1 VPKKHRKQ
9 IKKEIKKQGRN
20 QKMIEIIE
28 VKKKSELKAFVDFQ
42 FKLYEKSPFWV
53 PPIKNEELFFLNKET
68 NPAFKTSDVSLF
80 LAYRGKKIVGRVA
93 AIVNWIEV
101 NKLKKNKVRFGWF
114 DVVDDFEVSKVLI
127 EKVKEFGKSR
137 KMDFIEGPVGF
148 SNMDKA
154 GMLVMGYDKM
164 NTIITNYNYPYYPA
178 HMEKL
183 KMKKLAQ
190 WIEFEIKIPDF
201 KNSPEKVRK
210 FGKLI
215 IEKYNLK
222 VLHFKKNTEIEPY
235 VNEMFQLIEKTYSNL
250 QTFVPIQKYQINYYK
265 EKYLKYAHPE
275 YIKCVSDQ
283 SNKLIGFVIIMPS
296 FTKAL
301 KRANGKLLPFGIF
314 HLLKAKY
321 FNNRASFYLI
331 GVDPE
336 YQNKGVIAILI
347 NEIQKLFNKK
357 GITDVETN
365 PELEENTSIHQ
376 LWKNYKHNLHKKRAT
391 FSLKI

>member
-1 VPKKHRKQ
+1 
-9 IKKEIKKQGRN
+9 
-20 QKMIEIIE
+20 MIDIIE
-28 VKKKSELKAFVDFQ
+28 VKSKSELKAFVNFQ
-42 FKLYEKSPFWV
+42 FKLYEESPFWV

-68 NPAFKTSDVSLF
+68 NPAFKTSDVALF
-80 LAYRGKKIVGRVA
+80 LAYKEKRIVGRIA

-101 NKLKKNKVRFGWF
+101 KKLKKNKVRFGWF
-114 DVVDDFEVSKVLI
+114 DVIDDFEVTKLLI
-127 EKVKEFGKSR
+127 EKVKEFGKYR

-164 NTIITNYNYPYYPA
+164 NTIITNYNYPYYPI
-178 HMEKL
+178 HMEQL

-201 KNSPEKVRK
+201 KNSPAKVRK

-215 IEKYNLK
+215 LKRYNLN
-222 VLHFKKNTEIEPY
+222 VLHFKKNSQIEPY

-265 EKYLKYAHPE
+265 DKYLKYAHPE
-275 YIKCVSDQ
+275 YIKCVSDDT
-283 SNKLIGFVIIMPS
+283 NKLIAFVIIMPS

-301 KRANGKLLPFGIF
+301 KKAIWKLFPFGIF
-314 HLLKAKY
+314 SLLISKY

-336 YQNKGVIAILI
+336 YQNKGVIAILF

-357 GITDVETN
+357 GITEVETN

-376 LWKNYKHNLHKKRAT
+376 LWKNYEHRLHKKRTT
-391 FSLKI
+391 FTLKI

>member
-1 VPKKHRKQ
+1 
-9 IKKEIKKQGRN
+9 
-20 QKMIEIIE
+20 MIEIIE
-28 VKKKSELKAFVDFQ
+28 VTKKSELKAFVDFQ

-53 PPIKNEELFFLNKET
+53 APIKSEELFFLNKET

-80 LAYRGKKIVGRVA
+80 LAYRGRKIVGRVA

-114 DVVDDFEVSKVLI
+114 DFVDDFEVSKVLI

-164 NTIITNYNYPYYPA
+164 NTIITNYNYSYYPA

-215 IEKYNLK
+215 IKKYNLK
-222 VLHFKKNTEIEPY
+222 VLHFKKNIEIEPY

-357 GITDVETN
+357 GITEVETN

-391 FSLKI
+391 FSIKI

>member
-1 VPKKHRKQ
+1 
-9 IKKEIKKQGRN
+9 
-20 QKMIEIIE
+20 MIEITE
-28 VKKKSELKAFVDFQ
+28 VKTKSELKAFVNFQ
-42 FKLYEKSPFWV
+42 FDLYKKNPFWV
-53 PPIKNEELFFLNKET
+53 PPIKNEELFFLNKEK
-68 NPAFKTSDVSLF
+68 NPAFRTSDVSLF
-80 LAYRGKKIVGRVA
+80 LAYREKKIVGRIA
-93 AIVNWIEV
+93 AIVNWFEV

-114 DVVDDFEVSKVLI
+114 DVVDDLEVSRLLI
-127 EKVKEFGKSR
+127 DEVKKFGKSR

-154 GMLVMGYDKM
+154 GMLIKGYDKM
-164 NTIITNYNYPYYPA
+164 NTIITNYNYPYYPT

-215 IEKYNLK
+215 IERYNLK
-222 VLHFKKNTEIEPY
+222 VLHFKKISEVEPY
-235 VNEMFQLIEKTYSNL
+235 VNEMFQLIEKTYSSL
-250 QTFVPIQKYQINYYK
+250 QTFVPIQKYQIKYYK

-275 YIKCVSDQ
+275 YIKCVSDK
-283 SNKLIGFVIIMPS
+283 SKKLIAFVIIMPS
-296 FTKAL
+296 FTKAM
-301 KRANGKLLPFGIF
+301 KNANGKLFPFGIF
-314 HLLKAKY
+314 YLLKAKY

-331 GVDPE
+331 GVDPK
-336 YQNKGVIAILI
+336 YQNKGVIAILF

-357 GITDVETN
+357 GITEVETN
-365 PELEENTSIHQ
+365 PELEENISIHQ
-376 LWKNYKHNLHKKRAT
+376 LWKNYEHKLHKKRTT

>member
-1 VPKKHRKQ
+1 
-9 IKKEIKKQGRN
+9 
-20 QKMIEIIE
+20 MIEIIE
-28 VKKKSELKAFVDFQ
+28 VKSNSQLKAFVNFQ

-68 NPAFKTSDVSLF
+68 NPAFKTSDVALF
-80 LAYRGKKIVGRVA
+80 LAYKEKKIVGRIA

-101 NKLKKNKVRFGWF
+101 KKLKKNKVRFGWF
-114 DVVDDFEVSKVLI
+114 DVVDDFEVTKLLI
-127 EKVKEFGKSR
+127 EKVKEFGKYR

-164 NTIITNYNYPYYPA
+164 NTIITNYNYPYYPI
-178 HMEKL
+178 HMEQL

-201 KNSPEKVRK
+201 KDSPAKVRK

-215 IEKYNLK
+215 LKRYNLN
-222 VLHFKKNTEIEPY
+222 VLHFKKNSQIEPY
-235 VNEMFQLIEKTYSNL
+235 VNEMFELIEKTYSSL
-250 QTFVPIQKYQINYYK
+250 QTFVPIEQYQIKYYK
-265 EKYLKYAHPE
+265 DKYLKYAHPE
-275 YIKCVSDQ
+275 YIKCVSDDT
-283 SNKLIGFVIIMPS
+283 NKLVAFVIIMPS

-301 KRANGKLLPFGIF
+301 KKANGRLFPFGIF
-314 HLLKAKY
+314 HLLMSKY
-321 FNNRASFYLI
+321 FNKRASFYLI

-336 YQNKGVIAILI
+336 YQNKGVIAILF

-357 GITDVETN
+357 GVTEVETN

-376 LWKNYKHNLHKKRAT
+376 LWKNYEHTLHKKRST
-391 FSLKI
+391 FTLKI

>member
-1 VPKKHRKQ
+1 
-9 IKKEIKKQGRN
+9 
-20 QKMIEIIE
+20 MIEIIE
-28 VKKKSELKAFVDFQ
+28 VTKKSELKAFVDFQ

-53 PPIKNEELFFLNKET
+53 APIKSEELFFLNKET

-114 DVVDDFEVSKVLI
+114 DFVDDFEVSKVLI

-164 NTIITNYNYPYYPA
+164 NTIITNYNYSYYPA

-215 IEKYNLK
+215 IRKYNLK
-222 VLHFKKNTEIEPY
+222 VLHFKKNIEIEPY

-296 FTKAL
+296 FTNAL

-357 GITDVETN
+357 GITEVETN

-391 FSLKI
+391 FSIKI

>member
-1 VPKKHRKQ
+1 
-9 IKKEIKKQGRN
+9 
-20 QKMIEIIE
+20 MIEITE
-28 VKKKSELKAFVDFQ
+28 VKTKSELKAFVNFQ
-42 FKLYEKSPFWV
+42 FDLYKKNPFWV
-53 PPIKNEELFFLNKET
+53 PPIKNEELFFLNKEK
-68 NPAFKTSDVSLF
+68 NPAFRTSDVSLF
-80 LAYRGKKIVGRVA
+80 LAYREKKIVGRIA
-93 AIVNWIEV
+93 AIVNWFEV

-114 DVVDDFEVSKVLI
+114 DVVDDLEVTRLLI
-127 EKVKEFGKSR
+127 DEVKKFGKSR

-154 GMLVMGYDKM
+154 GMLIKGYDKM
-164 NTIITNYNYPYYPA
+164 NTIITNYNYPYYPT

-215 IEKYNLK
+215 IERYNLK
-222 VLHFKKNTEIEPY
+222 VLHFKKISEVEPY
-235 VNEMFQLIEKTYSNL
+235 VNEMFQLIEKTYSSL
-250 QTFVPIQKYQINYYK
+250 QTFVPIQKYQIKYYK

-275 YIKCVSDQ
+275 YIKCVSDN
-283 SNKLIGFVIIMPS
+283 SKKLIAFVIIMPS
-296 FTKAL
+296 FTKAM
-301 KRANGKLLPFGIF
+301 KNANGKLFPFGIF
-314 HLLKAKY
+314 YLLKAKY

-331 GVDPE
+331 GVDPK
-336 YQNKGVIAILI
+336 YQNKGVIAILF

-357 GITDVETN
+357 GITEVETN
-365 PELEENTSIHQ
+365 PELEENISIHQ
-376 LWKNYKHNLHKKRAT
+376 LWKNYEHKLHKKRTT

>member
-1 VPKKHRKQ
+1 
-9 IKKEIKKQGRN
+9 
-20 QKMIEIIE
+20 MIEITE
-28 VKKKSELKAFVDFQ
+28 VKTKSELKAFVNFQ
-42 FKLYEKSPFWV
+42 FDLYKKNPFWV
-53 PPIKNEELFFLNKET
+53 PPIKNEELFFLNKEK
-68 NPAFKTSDVSLF
+68 NPAFRTSDVSLF
-80 LAYRGKKIVGRVA
+80 LAYREKKIVGRIA

-114 DVVDDFEVSKVLI
+114 DVVDDLEVSRLLI
-127 EKVKEFGKSR
+127 DEVKKFGKSR

-154 GMLVMGYDKM
+154 GMLIKGYDKM
-164 NTIITNYNYPYYPA
+164 NTIITNYNYPYYPT

-183 KMKKLAQ
+183 KMKRLAQ

-215 IEKYNLK
+215 IERYNLK
-222 VLHFKKNTEIEPY
+222 VLHFKKISEVEPY

-250 QTFVPIQKYQINYYK
+250 QTFVPIQKYQIKYYK
-265 EKYLKYAHPE
+265 KKYLKYAHPE
-275 YIKCVSDQ
+275 YIKCVSDK
-283 SNKLIGFVIIMPS
+283 SKKLIAFVIIMPS
-296 FTKAL
+296 FTKAM
-301 KRANGKLLPFGIF
+301 KNANGKLFPFGIF

-336 YQNKGVIAILI
+336 YQNKGVIAILF

-357 GITDVETN
+357 GITEVETN

-376 LWKNYKHNLHKKRAT
+376 LWKNYEHKLHKKRTT

>member
-1 VPKKHRKQ
+1 MKSKQNQNLKRLLIFNLSFMKK
-9 IKKEIKKQGRN
+9 N
-20 QKMIEIIE
+20 
-28 VKKKSELKAFVDFQ
+28 
-42 FKLYEKSPFWV
+42 PFWV
-53 PPIKNEELFFLNKET
+53 PPIKNEELFFLDKET
-68 NPAFKTSDVSLF
+68 NPVFKTSDVSLF
-80 LAYRGKKIVGRVA
+80 LAYKENQIVGRIA

-101 NKLKKNKVRFGWF
+101 NKLKKKKVRFGWF
-114 DVVDDFEVSKVLI
+114 DVVDNFEVTKMLI

-164 NTIITNYNYPYYPA
+164 NTIITNYNYPYYPV
-178 HMEKL
+178 HMKKL

-190 WIEFEIKIPDF
+190 WIEFQIKITDF
-201 KNSPEKVRK
+201 KNSPEKVRR

-215 IEKYNLK
+215 LERYNLK
-222 VLHFKKNTEIEPY
+222 VLHFKKNSEIDPY
-235 VNEMFQLIEKTYSNL
+235 VNEMFKLIEKTYSNL
-250 QTFVPIQKYQINYYK
+250 QTFVPIQKYQIKYYK

-275 YIKCVSDQ
+275 YIKCVSDEK
-283 SNKLIGFVIIMPS
+283 NKLIAFVIIMPS

-301 KRANGKLLPFGIF
+301 KKANGKLFPFGIF

-331 GVDPE
+331 GVHPE
-336 YQNKGVIAILI
+336 YQNKGVIAILF

-357 GITDVETN
+357 GITKVETN

-376 LWKNYKHNLHKKRAT
+376 LWKNYEHELHKKRAT
-391 FSLKI
+391 YTINI

>member
-1 VPKKHRKQ
+1 MDLILKILHQSFFNIGASYRLDFHKDVDPEVKLEEKLMKKEERMYMKGAKKAQ
-9 IKKEIKKQGRN
+9 KADKKEIKKQGRN

-222 VLHFKKNTEIEPY
+222 VLHFKKNIEIEPY
-235 VNEMFQLIEKTYSNL
+235 VDEMFQQLKKHI
-250 QTFVPIQKYQINYYK
+250 QTF
-265 EKYLKYAHPE
+265 
-275 YIKCVSDQ
+275 
-283 SNKLIGFVIIMPS
+283 
-296 FTKAL
+296 
-301 KRANGKLLPFGIF
+301 KLLCP
-314 HLLKAKY
+314 
-321 FNNRASFYLI
+321 S
-331 GVDPE
+331 
-336 YQNKGVIAILI
+336 
-347 NEIQKLFNKK
+347 
-357 GITDVETN
+357 
-365 PELEENTSIHQ
+365 
-376 LWKNYKHNLHKKRAT
+376 KNIK
-391 FSLKI
+391 

>member
-1 VPKKHRKQ
+1 
-9 IKKEIKKQGRN
+9 
-20 QKMIEIIE
+20 MIEIIE
-28 VKKKSELKAFVDFQ
+28 VTKKSELKAFVDFQ

-53 PPIKNEELFFLNKET
+53 APIKSEELFFLNKET

-164 NTIITNYNYPYYPA
+164 NTIITNYNYSYYPA

-215 IEKYNLK
+215 IRKYNLK
-222 VLHFKKNTEIEPY
+222 VLHFKKNIEIEPY

-250 QTFVPIQKYQINYYK
+250 QTFVPIQKYQINYYQ

-357 GITDVETN
+357 GITEVETN

-376 LWKNYKHNLHKKRAT
+376 LWKNYKHNVHKKRAT
-391 FSLKI
+391 FSIKI

>member
-1 VPKKHRKQ
+1 MPKKHRKQ

-222 VLHFKKNTEIEPY
+222 VLHFKKNIEIEPY
-235 VNEMFQLIEKTYSNL
+235 VDEMFQLIEKTYSNL

-301 KRANGKLLPFGIF
+301 
-314 HLLKAKY
+314 
-321 FNNRASFYLI
+321 
-331 GVDPE
+331 
-336 YQNKGVIAILI
+336 
-347 NEIQKLFNKK
+347 
-357 GITDVETN
+357 
-365 PELEENTSIHQ
+365 
-376 LWKNYKHNLHKKRAT
+376 
-391 FSLKI
+391 

>member
-1 VPKKHRKQ
+1 MVK
-9 IKKEIKKQGRN
+9 
-20 QKMIEIIE
+20 IIE
-28 VKKKSELKAFVDFQ
+28 VRTKSELKAFVNFQ
-42 FKLYEKSPFWV
+42 FTLYKRNPFWV
-53 PPIKNEELFFLNKET
+53 PPIKKEELYFLDKDC

-80 LAYRGKKIVGRVA
+80 LAYNEKKIVGRIA
-93 AIVNWIEV
+93 AIVNWVEV
-101 NKLKKNKVRFGWF
+101 RRLKKNKVRFGWF
-114 DVVDDFEVSKVLI
+114 DVVDDFEVTRLLI

-164 NTIITNYNYPYYPA
+164 NTIITNYNYPYYPT
-178 HMEKL
+178 HMEQL

-201 KNSPEKVRK
+201 KNSPKKVRK

-215 IEKYNLK
+215 LKRYNLK
-222 VLHFKKNTEIEPY
+222 VLHFKKNNQVETFI
-235 VNEMFQLIEKTYSNL
+235 NEMFQLIEKTYSNL
-250 QTFVPIQKYQINYYK
+250 QTFVPIQKYQIKYYK

-275 YIKCVSDQ
+275 FIKCVSDKK
-283 SNKLIGFVIIMPS
+283 NKLIAFVIIMPS

-301 KRANGKLLPFGIF
+301 KKINGKLFPFGIF

-321 FNNRASFYLI
+321 YNNRASFYLI

-336 YQNKGVIAILI
+336 YQNKGVIAILF

-357 GITDVETN
+357 GITEVETN

-376 LWKNYKHNLHKKRAT
+376 LWKNYEHKLHKKRT
-391 FSLKI
+391 TYTLKI

>member
-1 VPKKHRKQ
+1 
-9 IKKEIKKQGRN
+9 
-20 QKMIEIIE
+20 MIEIIE
-28 VKKKSELKAFVDFQ
+28 VTKKSELKAFVDFQ

-53 PPIKNEELFFLNKET
+53 APIKSEELFFLNKET

-80 LAYRGKKIVGRVA
+80 LAYRGRKIVGRVA

-114 DVVDDFEVSKVLI
+114 DFVDDFEVSKVLI

-164 NTIITNYNYPYYPA
+164 NTIITNYNYSYYPA

-215 IEKYNLK
+215 IKKYNLK
-222 VLHFKKNTEIEPY
+222 VLHFKKNIEIEPY

-296 FTKAL
+296 FTNAL

-357 GITDVETN
+357 GITEVETN

-391 FSLKI
+391 FSIKI

>member
-1 VPKKHRKQ
+1 
-9 IKKEIKKQGRN
+9 
-20 QKMIEIIE
+20 MIEIIE
-28 VKKKSELKAFVDFQ
+28 VTKKSELKAFVDFQ
-42 FKLYEKSPFWV
+42 FKLYERSPFWV

-164 NTIITNYNYPYYPA
+164 NTIITNYNYSYYPA

-215 IEKYNLK
+215 IKKYNLK
-222 VLHFKKNTEIEPY
+222 VLHFKKNIEIEPY

-296 FTKAL
+296 FTNAL

-357 GITDVETN
+357 GITEVETN

-391 FSLKI
+391 FSIKI

>member
-215 IEKYNLK
+215 IEKYNLR
-222 VLHFKKNTEIEPY
+222 VLHFKKNTDIEPY
-235 VNEMFQLIEKTYSNL
+235 VDEMFQLIEKTYSNL

>member
-1 VPKKHRKQ
+1 
-9 IKKEIKKQGRN
+9 
-20 QKMIEIIE
+20 MIRIIE
-28 VKKKSELKAFVDFQ
+28 VKTKSDLKAFVNFQ

-53 PPIKNEELFFLNKET
+53 PPIKNEELFFLNKKT
-68 NPAFKTSDVSLF
+68 NPAFKKSDVSLF
-80 LAYRGKKIVGRVA
+80 IAYKEKTIVGRIA

-114 DVVDDFEVSKVLI
+114 DVIDDFEVTKLLI
-127 EKVKEFGKSR
+127 EKVIEFGRSR
-137 KMDFIEGPVGF
+137 KMNFIEGPVGF

-154 GMLVMGYDKM
+154 GMLVMGYEKM
-164 NTIITNYNYPYYPA
+164 NTIITNYNYPYYSI

-215 IEKYNLK
+215 LDKYNLK
-222 VLHFKKNTEIEPY
+222 VLHFKKNSQIEPH
-235 VNEMFQLIEKTYSNL
+235 VNEMFKLIEKTYSNL

-275 YIKCVSDQ
+275 YIKCVSDET
-283 SNKLIGFVIIMPS
+283 NKLIAFVIIMPS

-301 KRANGKLLPFGIF
+301 KKANGKLFPFGFI

-321 FNNRASFYLI
+321 YNNRASFYLI

-336 YQNKGVIAILI
+336 YQNKGVIAILF

-357 GITDVETN
+357 GITEVETN

-376 LWKNYKHNLHKKRAT
+376 LWKNYEHKLHKKRTT
-391 FSLKI
+391 FTLKI

>member
-1 VPKKHRKQ
+1 
-9 IKKEIKKQGRN
+9 
-20 QKMIEIIE
+20 MIRVIE
-28 VKKKSELKAFVDFQ
+28 VTTKSELKAFVDFQ
-42 FKLYEKSPFWV
+42 FQLYKNSSFWV
-53 PPIKNEELFFLNKET
+53 PPIKNEELLFLNEKT

-80 LAYRGKKIVGRVA
+80 LAYKEKKIVGRVA
-93 AIVNWIEV
+93 AIVNWVEV

-114 DVVDDFEVSKVLI
+114 DVVDDFEVSKKLI
-127 EKVKEFGKSR
+127 EKVKEFGKFR

-164 NTIITNYNYPYYPA
+164 NTIITNYNYSYYPT

-201 KNSPEKVRK
+201 ENSPEKVRK

-215 IEKYNLK
+215 LERYNLK
-222 VLHFKKNTEIEPY
+222 VLHFKKNSEIEPY
-235 VNEMFQLIEKTYSNL
+235 VNEMFRLIEKTYSKL

-275 YIKCVSDQ
+275 YIKCVSDHK
-283 SNKLIGFVIIMPS
+283 NKLIAFVIIMPS

-301 KRANGKLLPFGIF
+301 KKANGKLFPFGIF

-321 FNNRASFYLI
+321 FNHRASFYLI

-336 YQNKGVIAILI
+336 FQNKGVIAILF

-357 GITDVETN
+357 GVTEVETN

-376 LWKNYKHNLHKKRAT
+376 LWKNYEHKLHKKRAT

>member
-1 VPKKHRKQ
+1 
-9 IKKEIKKQGRN
+9 
-20 QKMIEIIE
+20 MIEITE
-28 VKKKSELKAFVDFQ
+28 VKTKSELKAFVNFQ
-42 FKLYEKSPFWV
+42 FDLYKKNPFWV
-53 PPIKNEELFFLNKET
+53 PPIKNEELFFLSKEK
-68 NPAFKTSDVSLF
+68 NPAFRTSDVSLF
-80 LAYRGKKIVGRVA
+80 LAYREKKIVGRIA

-101 NKLKKNKVRFGWF
+101 NKLKKKKVRFGWF
-114 DVVDDFEVSKVLI
+114 DVVDDLEVSRLLI
-127 EKVKEFGKSR
+127 DEVKKFGKSR

-154 GMLVMGYDKM
+154 GMLIKGYDKM
-164 NTIITNYNYPYYPA
+164 NTIITNYNYPYYPT

-215 IEKYNLK
+215 IERYNLK
-222 VLHFKKNTEIEPY
+222 VLHFKKISEVEPY

-250 QTFVPIQKYQINYYK
+250 QTFVPIQKYQIKNYK

-275 YIKCVSDQ
+275 YIKCVSDK
-283 SNKLIGFVIIMPS
+283 SKKIIAFVIIMPS
-296 FTKAL
+296 FTKAM
-301 KRANGKLLPFGIF
+301 KNANGKLFPFGIF

-336 YQNKGVIAILI
+336 YQNRGVIAILF

-357 GITDVETN
+357 GITEVETN
-365 PELEENTSIHQ
+365 PELEENISIHQ
-376 LWKNYKHNLHKKRAT
+376 LWKNYEHKLHKKRTT

>member
-1 VPKKHRKQ
+1 
-9 IKKEIKKQGRN
+9 
-20 QKMIEIIE
+20 MIEITD
-28 VKKKSELKAFVDFQ
+28 VKTKSELKAFVNFQ
-42 FKLYEKSPFWV
+42 FDLYKKNPFWV
-53 PPIKNEELFFLNKET
+53 PPIKNEELFFLNKEK
-68 NPAFKTSDVSLF
+68 NPAFRTSDVSLF
-80 LAYRGKKIVGRVA
+80 LAYREKKIVGRIA

-114 DVVDDFEVSKVLI
+114 DVVDDLEVSRLLI
-127 EKVKEFGKSR
+127 DEVKKFGKSR

-154 GMLVMGYDKM
+154 GMLIKGYDKM
-164 NTIITNYNYPYYPA
+164 NTIITNYNYPYYPT

-183 KMKKLAQ
+183 KMKRLAQ

-215 IEKYNLK
+215 IERYNLK
-222 VLHFKKNTEIEPY
+222 VLHFKKISEVEPY

-250 QTFVPIQKYQINYYK
+250 QTFVPIQKYQIKYYK

-275 YIKCVSDQ
+275 YIKCVSDK
-283 SNKLIGFVIIMPS
+283 SKKLIAFVIIMPS
-296 FTKAL
+296 FTKAM
-301 KRANGKLLPFGIF
+301 KNANGKLFPFGIF

-336 YQNKGVIAILI
+336 YQNKGVIAILF

-357 GITDVETN
+357 GITEVETN
-365 PELEENTSIHQ
+365 PELEENISIHQ
-376 LWKNYKHNLHKKRAT
+376 LWKNYEHKLHKKRTT

>member
-1 VPKKHRKQ
+1 
-9 IKKEIKKQGRN
+9 
-20 QKMIEIIE
+20 MIDIIE
-28 VKKKSELKAFVDFQ
+28 VKSKSELKAFVIFQ
-42 FKLYEKSPFWV
+42 FKLYEESPFWV

-68 NPAFKTSDVSLF
+68 NPAFKTSDVALF
-80 LAYRGKKIVGRVA
+80 LAYKEKRIVGRIA

-101 NKLKKNKVRFGWF
+101 KKLKKNKVRFGWF
-114 DVVDDFEVSKVLI
+114 DVIDDFEVTKLLI
-127 EKVKEFGKSR
+127 EKVKEFGKYR

-164 NTIITNYNYPYYPA
+164 NTIITNYNYPYYPI
-178 HMEKL
+178 HMEQL

-201 KNSPEKVRK
+201 KNSPAKVRK

-215 IEKYNLK
+215 LKRYNLN
-222 VLHFKKNTEIEPY
+222 VLHFKKNSQIEPY

-265 EKYLKYAHPE
+265 DKYLKYAHPE
-275 YIKCVSDQ
+275 YIKCVSDDT
-283 SNKLIGFVIIMPS
+283 NKLIAFVIIMPS

-301 KRANGKLLPFGIF
+301 KKANGKLFPFGIF
-314 HLLKAKY
+314 SLLISKY

-336 YQNKGVIAILI
+336 YQNKGVIAILF

-357 GITDVETN
+357 GITEVETN

-376 LWKNYKHNLHKKRAT
+376 LWKNYEHRLHKKRTT
-391 FSLKI
+391 FTLKI

>member
-1 VPKKHRKQ
+1 
-9 IKKEIKKQGRN
+9 
-20 QKMIEIIE
+20 MIEITE
-28 VKKKSELKAFVDFQ
+28 VKTKSELKAFVNFQ
-42 FKLYEKSPFWV
+42 FDLYKKNPFWV
-53 PPIKNEELFFLNKET
+53 PPIKNEELFFLNKEK
-68 NPAFKTSDVSLF
+68 NPAFRTSDVSLF
-80 LAYRGKKIVGRVA
+80 LAYREKKIVGRIA

-114 DVVDDFEVSKVLI
+114 DVVDDLEVSRLLI
-127 EKVKEFGKSR
+127 DEVKKFGKSR

-154 GMLVMGYDKM
+154 GMLIKGYDKM
-164 NTIITNYNYPYYPA
+164 NTIITNYNYPYYPT

-190 WIEFEIKIPDF
+190 WIEFEITIPDF

-215 IEKYNLK
+215 IERYNLK
-222 VLHFKKNTEIEPY
+222 VLHFKKISEVEPY

-250 QTFVPIQKYQINYYK
+250 QTFVPIQKYQIKYYK

-275 YIKCVSDQ
+275 YIKCVSDK
-283 SNKLIGFVIIMPS
+283 SKKLIAFVIIMPS
-296 FTKAL
+296 FTKAM
-301 KRANGKLLPFGIF
+301 KNANGKLFPFGIF

-336 YQNKGVIAILI
+336 YQNKGVIAILF

-357 GITDVETN
+357 GITEVETN
-365 PELEENTSIHQ
+365 PELEENISIHQ
-376 LWKNYKHNLHKKRAT
+376 LWKNYEHKLHKKRTT

>member
-1 VPKKHRKQ
+1 
-9 IKKEIKKQGRN
+9 
-20 QKMIEIIE
+20 MIDIIE
-28 VKKKSELKAFVDFQ
+28 VKSKSELKAFVNFQ
-42 FKLYEKSPFWV
+42 FKLYEESPFWV

-68 NPAFKTSDVSLF
+68 NPAFKTSDVALF
-80 LAYRGKKIVGRVA
+80 LAYKEKRIVGRIA

-101 NKLKKNKVRFGWF
+101 KKLKKNKVRFGWF
-114 DVVDDFEVSKVLI
+114 DVIDDFEVTKLLI
-127 EKVKEFGKSR
+127 EKVKEFGKYR

-164 NTIITNYNYPYYPA
+164 NTIITNYNYPYYPI
-178 HMEKL
+178 HMEQL

-201 KNSPEKVRK
+201 KNSPAKVRK

-215 IEKYNLK
+215 LKRYNLN
-222 VLHFKKNTEIEPY
+222 VLHFKKNSQIEPY

-265 EKYLKYAHPE
+265 DKYLKYAHPE
-275 YIKCVSDQ
+275 YIKCVSDDT
-283 SNKLIGFVIIMPS
+283 NKLIAFVIIMPS

-301 KRANGKLLPFGIF
+301 KKANGKLFPFGIF
-314 HLLKAKY
+314 SLLISKY

-336 YQNKGVIAILI
+336 YQKKGVIAILF

-357 GITDVETN
+357 GITEVETN

-376 LWKNYKHNLHKKRAT
+376 LWKNYEHRLHKKRTT
-391 FSLKI
+391 FTLKI

>member
-28 VKKKSELKAFVDFQ
+28 VTKKSELKAFVDFQ

-222 VLHFKKNTEIEPY
+222 VLHFKKNIEIEPY
-235 VNEMFQLIEKTYSNL
+235 VDEMFQLIEKTYSNL

>member
-1 VPKKHRKQ
+1 
-9 IKKEIKKQGRN
+9 
-20 QKMIEIIE
+20 MIEIIE
-28 VKKKSELKAFVDFQ
+28 VTKKSELKAFVDFQ
-42 FKLYEKSPFWV
+42 FKLYERSPFWV

-164 NTIITNYNYPYYPA
+164 NTIITNYNYSYYPA

-215 IEKYNLK
+215 IKKYNLK
-222 VLHFKKNTEIEPY
+222 VLHFKKNIEIEPY

-250 QTFVPIQKYQINYYK
+250 QTFVPIQKYQINYYQ

-357 GITDVETN
+357 GITEVETN

-376 LWKNYKHNLHKKRAT
+376 LWKNYKHNVHKKRAT
-391 FSLKI
+391 FSIKI

>member
-1 VPKKHRKQ
+1 
-9 IKKEIKKQGRN
+9 
-20 QKMIEIIE
+20 MIEIIE
-28 VKKKSELKAFVDFQ
+28 VTKKSELKAFVDFQ

-222 VLHFKKNTEIEPY
+222 VLHFKKNIDIEPY
-235 VNEMFQLIEKTYSNL
+235 VDEMFQLIEKTYSNL
-250 QTFVPIQKYQINYYK
+250 QTFVPIQKYQIKYYK

>member
-1 VPKKHRKQ
+1 
-9 IKKEIKKQGRN
+9 
-20 QKMIEIIE
+20 MIEITE
-28 VKKKSELKAFVDFQ
+28 VKTKSELKAFVNFQ
-42 FKLYEKSPFWV
+42 FDLYKKNPFWV
-53 PPIKNEELFFLNKET
+53 PPIKNEELFFLSKEK
-68 NPAFKTSDVSLF
+68 NPAFRTSDVSLF
-80 LAYRGKKIVGRVA
+80 LAYREKKIVGRIA

-101 NKLKKNKVRFGWF
+101 NKLKKKKVRFGWF
-114 DVVDDFEVSKVLI
+114 DVVDDLEVSRLLI
-127 EKVKEFGKSR
+127 DEVKKFGKSR

-154 GMLVMGYDKM
+154 GMLIKGYDKM
-164 NTIITNYNYPYYPA
+164 NTIITNYNYPYYPT

-215 IEKYNLK
+215 IERYNLK
-222 VLHFKKNTEIEPY
+222 VLHFKKISEVEPY

-250 QTFVPIQKYQINYYK
+250 QTFVPIQKYQIKYYK

-275 YIKCVSDQ
+275 YIKCVSDK
-283 SNKLIGFVIIMPS
+283 SKKIIAFVIIMPS
-296 FTKAL
+296 FTKAM
-301 KRANGKLLPFGIF
+301 KNANGKLFPFGIF

-336 YQNKGVIAILI
+336 YQNRGVIAILF

-357 GITDVETN
+357 GIT
-365 PELEENTSIHQ
+365 
-376 LWKNYKHNLHKKRAT
+376 
-391 FSLKI
+391 

>member
-1 VPKKHRKQ
+1 
-9 IKKEIKKQGRN
+9 
-20 QKMIEIIE
+20 MIDIIE
-28 VKKKSELKAFVDFQ
+28 VKSKSELKAFVNFQ
-42 FKLYEKSPFWV
+42 FKLYEESPFWV

-68 NPAFKTSDVSLF
+68 NPAFKTSDVALF
-80 LAYRGKKIVGRVA
+80 LAYKEKRIVGRIA

-101 NKLKKNKVRFGWF
+101 KKLKKNKVRFGWF
-114 DVVDDFEVSKVLI
+114 DVIDDFEVTKLLI
-127 EKVKEFGKSR
+127 EKVKEFGKYR

-164 NTIITNYNYPYYPA
+164 NTIITNYNYPYYPI
-178 HMEKL
+178 HMEQL

-201 KNSPEKVRK
+201 KNSPAKVRK

-215 IEKYNLK
+215 LKRYNLN
-222 VLHFKKNTEIEPY
+222 VLHFKKNSQIEPY

-265 EKYLKYAHPE
+265 DKYLKYAHPE
-275 YIKCVSDQ
+275 YIKCVSDDT
-283 SNKLIGFVIIMPS
+283 NKLIAFVIIMPS

-301 KRANGKLLPFGIF
+301 KKANGKLFPFGIF
-314 HLLKAKY
+314 SLLISKY

-336 YQNKGVIAILI
+336 YQNKGVIAILF

-357 GITDVETN
+357 GITEVETN

-376 LWKNYKHNLHKKRAT
+376 LWKNYEHRLHKKRTT
-391 FSLKI
+391 FTLKIQ